1 MQPIRFA
8 ALFLLAFMASAATHA
23 IEIDTVSVG
32 NPGNPADTR
41 YLDAEHPA
49 GVGSVGYSFR
59 IGKTEITNAQ
69 YAAFLNAVAASD
81 PYGLYHEIYMQ
92 QTWGGVVRSGDDGNY
107 AYAVKDPAL
116 SGAYPYDNKPVMFVS
131 WGDAARFVNWLHNG
145 QPTGA
150 ADATTTEDGAYP
162 LHGATTAAELIGV
175 ARNPGAKWWIPT
187 EDEWYKA
194 AYHKND
200 GVTGNYWNFPTAS
213 DSEPD
218 NNLPTADT
226 GNSINARSWSGNYT
240 TGDYNYSLT
249 DAGAYTQSASSYGTF
264 DQGGSVWE
272 FNERAFSGLYR
283 GFRGG
288 SWSNSTIDSQAA
300 GWGRDDPTFKFVN
313 NGFRVATIPE
323 PSTLYGVALAAIG
336 LLWMGRRGTLHA

>member
-1 MQPIRFA
+1 MNMIRMV
-8 ALFLLAFMASAATHA
+8 ALFCLAIVPSAVARA
-23 IEIDTVSVG
+23 IEIDTVFVG

-41 YLDAEHPA
+41 FLDAAHQA

-69 YAAFLNAVAASD
+69 YVAFLNAVAATD
-81 PYGLYHEIYMQ
+81 PYGLYHDIYMQ
-92 QTWGGVVRSGDDGNY
+92 QTWGGVVRSGDDGSY
-107 AYAVKDPAL
+107 TYAVKDPAL
-116 SGAYPYDNKPVMFVS
+116 GGAYTYDNKPVMFVS

-145 QPTGA
+145 QPMGA

-162 LHGATTAAELIGV
+162 LNGATTAAELMAV
-175 ARNPGAKWWIPT
+175 TRNPSAKWWIPT

-200 GVTGNYWNFPTAS
+200 GVTGNYWTFPTAS
-213 DSEPD
+213 DVEPN
-218 NNLPTADT
+218 NNLPTADS
-226 GNSINARSWSGNYT
+226 GNSINARAWSGNYT
-240 TGDYNYSLT
+240 TGDYNYPLT
-249 DAGAYTQSASSYGTF
+249 DVGAYTQSASPYGTF

-288 SWSNSTIDSQAA
+288 SWANYTIDPFAL
-300 GWGRDDPTFKFVN
+300 GWGRDDPTFKFTN

-323 PSTLYGVALAAIG
+323 P
-336 LLWMGRRGTLHA
+336 GTLCSIVVAVCGVLWVRRLNRLPL